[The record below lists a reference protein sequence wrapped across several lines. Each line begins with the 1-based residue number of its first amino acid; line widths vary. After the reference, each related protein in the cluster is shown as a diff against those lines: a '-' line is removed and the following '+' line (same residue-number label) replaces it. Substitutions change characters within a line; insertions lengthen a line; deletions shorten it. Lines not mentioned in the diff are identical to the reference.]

1 MQGGAGKRIEFL
13 INVVVMIRNRDSDR
27 VRVSVRVIVSV
38 RCNVFVVYLT
48 ELCGDRWI
56 LQ

>member
-1 MQGGAGKRIEFL
+1 LQGGAGKRIEFL